1 MNTLD
6 QRNARALGGSSNY
19 PCGAEHDPRAPW
31 NQTDP
36 ESCPKCDGEAVVPC
50 AECHGTPMPILGCAR
65 CDGTGTEPC
74 ELCDGTGHEHQK
86 TRDEIECE
94 KADAARDEAKDEPR
108 ED

>member
-1 MNTLD
+1 
-6 QRNARALGGSSNY
+6 
-19 PCGAEHDPRAPW
+19 
-31 NQTDP
+31 
-36 ESCPKCDGEAVVPC
+36 
-50 AECHGTPMPILGCAR
+50 MPILGCAR